1 MHRTFFGDNHLMF
14 GGPGL
19 VRRGQQSNQSLEP
32 RCFLSGLS
40 MVCVPGTAVSSFL
53 EVPSCLSG
61 AGEKEIKGSVREK
74 LLSFGISWSCCLV
87 THSMGLLY
95 YLVLVFT
102 LFSLAG
108 LSIRPAAQRFPLILL
123 YFLDLQMASSGL

>member
-1 MHRTFFGDNHLMF
+1 MF
-14 GGPGL
+14 SRWFEYGL
-19 VRRGQQSNQSLEP
+19 CPWDSRVIIPRGAIMP
-32 RCFLSGLS
+32 
-40 MVCVPGTAVSSFL
+40 
-53 EVPSCLSG
+53 
-61 AGEKEIKGSVREK
+61 GEKRIKGSVREK

-108 LSIRPAAQRFPLILL
+108 LSIQPAAQKFPLILL

>member
-1 MHRTFFGDNHLMF
+1 MF

-32 RCFLSGLS
+32 RCFLGGLS

-95 YLVLVFT
+95 YLVLVFIFPGRFVNPACCT
-102 LFSLAG
+102 EVSPYPFIFLGSSNGLFWSVG
-108 LSIRPAAQRFPLILL
+108 V
-123 YFLDLQMASSGL
+123 